1 MMGLAMWTLM
11 QEGGRIDSVSLL
23 IRFGL
28 FILVYIGFSVVQRFW
43 IQQRLLRNV
52 SVPLNLLMMVLLL
65 LVFFKPLLNQ
75 LNPYVL
81 NAILAAAIFLGVSI
95 SLKGADVFLFDVM
108 AQWRKRPQV
117 PLLLRDIGRW
127 VLSLVA
133 LILIIRGFFPGVNLD
148 IFAMS
153 SLVVGYIVGNATQDT
168 LGNLFAGLALNTE
181 RPFQIGD
188 WVTVSGN
195 TGRVVDT
202 TWRATRL
209 RTKSEDY
216 IIIPNASIARDAI
229 INYSR
234 PTTHHGCYLPIGV
247 DYESPPNAVRSA
259 ILSVLADIPEVLSA
273 PAPVV
278 NLTGYGDFSMNFT
291 IKFFIADYSQL
302 DPIQSMVMDRLW
314 YVFKRQGIGI
324 PYPIQD
330 VRLSS
335 RSVSERHSLEA
346 SRNSVR
352 NLIRRVELFHS
363 LSEAECERLVASV
376 DTVPF
381 ASGEILC
388 REGEPGDSFYV
399 IRSGTVVVK
408 IRGADGVSAEV
419 ARLSKGQFFGEMS
432 LLTGERRMASVVAH
446 GDVEVVRVSSQDF
459 ADLLKAN
466 SELAGKLAAAL
477 EKRLAGRQAI
487 LATATPGLPVQENHS
502 MLAARIRRFFGLI

>member
-1 MMGLAMWTLM
+1 MMGLALWTVM

-23 IRFGL
+23 VRVAL
-28 FILVYIGFSVVQRFW
+28 LVLSYLLVSLAQRYW
-43 IQQRLLRNV
+43 LRHPVMRNI
-52 SVPLNLLMMVLLL
+52 SVPLNLLVLILLL
-65 LVFFKPLLNQ
+65 ILFLKPILGQFNPYLLNA
-75 LNPYVL
+75 V
-81 NAILAAAIFLGVSI
+81 LAAALFLGISI
-95 SLKGADVFLFDVM
+95 GLKGADVLLFDVV

-127 VLSLVA
+127 VLSLLA

-148 IFAMS
+148 VFAMS

-168 LGNLFAGLALNTE
+168 LGNLIAGLALNTE

-209 RTKSEDY
+209 RTKSEDF

-234 PTTHHGCYLPIGV
+234 PTTQHGCYLPIGV

-259 ILSVLADIPEVLSA
+259 ILSVLADIPEVLKE

-291 IKFFIADYSQL
+291 MKFFIGDYSRL
-302 DPIQSMVMDRLW
+302 DPIQSLVMDRLW
-314 YVFKRQGIGI
+314 YVFKREGIGI

-330 VRLSS
+330 VRLSN
-335 RSVSERHSLEA
+335 RVTSERCMLETK
-346 SRNSVR
+346 RNSVR
-352 NLIRRVELFHS
+352 ALLKSVELFQS
-363 LSEAECERLVASV
+363 LSEVECERLVTSV

-381 ASGEILC
+381 ASGEALC
-388 REGEPGDSFYV
+388 HQGDPGESFYI
-399 IRSGTVVVK
+399 IRSGTVSVLLS
-408 IRGADGVSAEV
+408 GANGVRTEV
-419 ARLSKGQFFGEMS
+419 ARLGAGQFFGEMS
-432 LLTGERRMASVVAH
+432 LLTGEQRSATVVAD
-446 GDVEVVRVSSQDF
+446 GDVEVVRVSKKDF
-459 ADLLKAN
+459 ASLLQADA
-466 SELAGKLAAAL
+466 ELSGKLAVIL
-477 EKRLAGRQAI
+477 EKRLAGRQVA
-487 LATATPGLPVQENHS
+487 LASSTAGQPVHENRS
-502 MLAARIRRFFGLI
+502 MLASKIRRFFGLV

>member
-1 MMGLAMWTLM
+1 MMELAMWTLV
-11 QEGGRIDSVSLL
+11 QEGGRFDSVSLL
-23 IRFGL
+23 VRFGL
-28 FILVYIGFSVVQRFW
+28 FISAYLVFSVAQRFW

-52 SVPLNLLMMVLLL
+52 SFPLNLLMMVLLL
-65 LVFFKPLLNQ
+65 LVCFKPLLSQ

-81 NAILAAAIFLGVSI
+81 NAILAAAIFLGASI
-95 SLKGADVFLFDVM
+95 GLKGADVFLFDVM

-234 PTTHHGCYLPIGV
+234 PTTQHGCYLPIGV

-259 ILSVLADIPEVLSA
+259 ILSVLADIPEVLSS
-273 PAPVV
+273 PAPVA

-330 VRLSS
+330 VRLSN
-335 RSVSERHSLEA
+335 RVVSERNILEVNRKA
-346 SRNSVR
+346 VR
-352 NLIRRVELFHS
+352 DLVKRVELFQS
-363 LSEAECERLVASV
+363 LSDAECEGLVASV

-381 ASGEILC
+381 AAGETLC
-388 REGEPGDSFYV
+388 REGDPGDSFYV

-408 IRGADGVSAEV
+408 IRGTDGVSVEV

-432 LLTGERRMASVVAH
+432 LLTGERRMASVVADE
-446 GDVEVVRVSSQDF
+446 DVEVVRVSSQDF
-459 ADLLKAN
+459 AALLKAN
-466 SELAGKLAAAL
+466 SELASKLAAAL
-477 EKRLAGRQAI
+477 EKRLAGRQAH
-487 LATATPGLPVQENHS
+487 LAISSTKMPVPENQS
-502 MLAARIRRFFGLI
+502 MLAARIRRFFGLV